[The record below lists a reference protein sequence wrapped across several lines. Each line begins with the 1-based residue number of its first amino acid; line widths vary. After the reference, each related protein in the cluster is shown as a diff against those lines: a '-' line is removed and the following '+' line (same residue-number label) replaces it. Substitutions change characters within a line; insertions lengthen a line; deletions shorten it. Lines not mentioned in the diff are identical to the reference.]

1 MSSIQKLKVSK
12 EEIKS
17 KLELMDN
24 NSFKKLTTEEYLRR
38 LFTVDL
44 DLKMQ
49 EDKNDEL
56 RIGNPILRI
65 LKEST
70 GTYYF
75 KIVNKTNL
83 AKVNDYVKGKRVLG
97 NGVAICGKRP
107 DKDLTSAY
115 YSITIDLD
123 WVSKNKL
130 KNLLK
135 FIEENNLLVN
145 FITVSGTGLH
155 ITFLIE
161 EVNKKQADLL
171 HEIKERITDFLWDT
185 QDNNGEPLFVEPY
198 IFGTNETNK
207 KQFQGINQGFAM
219 PGSNFKSAFNMPEEY
234 KVSTYLINEKRISLD
249 DLQKNIKQADKQ
261 GVYGEIVSENN
272 DERVVQYVKTED
284 YKKHTDRNH
293 HHDMARH
300 LISNLIRYGK
310 DLENGKIIP
319 IGKRRKTTEAIAGMF
334 KSVGVGE
341 KRTTEIIES
350 FANDYYVNNDLT
362 RLYTNKELRQSVK
375 DVYSN
380 KIKTKWLSLNQIEQR
395 TGIHIVK
402 KREKRKFRNHTDYLS
417 SISCQYKNEEYIP
430 GVVKTYNNLLAI
442 KKLSITTPKILTDD
456 KYSLREKI
464 NILDSNNINI
474 SKSTLRKYLKIIND
488 NKEFAKYCKLAQANK
503 KLISRLD
510 NQAIKEINYFQN
522 ERRFILYKHSVWEGK
537 LLLSIDTNDLLSN
550 FNFKGKSNL
559 SEENLFVDKDFM
571 EEMINLLRLIKE
583 EQRIPYQ
590 LEEVFNAKYY
600 LEEELKDL
608 EKAIKLLEEEAQKHS
623 EKEELKEELIERY
636 EATLQTLE
644 DYKTCVYELS
654 LDLKRKTELWNRYY
668 KVYKTAVRENRLT
681 VDETLIKE
689 FNDLMSKVNKKAR
702 GFKKLESKPLFNYGL
717 ITKKIKELN
726 KELRTFTY
734 KDVKNIDQT
743 KNLIDNFST
752 YFSNKET
759 EISLFYT
766 KGLSSKK
773 EKVVFLSSLLISV
786 QKQYDLTNEFRIRKS
801 VEMKRGNYLWEK
813 VLFLNEIRVL
823 LIKTL
828 KQIVSYDKKTNY
840 KEYETID
847 EYIKALLDKKR
858 IPIEERTNLLSN
870 LITT

>member
-1 MSSIQKLKVSK
+1 MFHIQKLKISK
-12 EEIKS
+12 EEIVK

-24 NSFKKLTTEEYLRR
+24 RSFKKITTEEYLRR
-38 LFTVDL
+38 LFTVDF
-44 DLKMQ
+44 DLKIQ
-49 EDKNDEL
+49 QDANDTL
-56 RIGNPILRI
+56 RIGNPILRT
-65 LKEST
+65 LNEKT
-70 GTYYF
+70 GLYYF
-75 KIVNKTNL
+75 KIVNKANL
-83 AKVNDYVKGKRVLG
+83 EKVNDYVKGKRVLG

-107 DKDLTSAY
+107 DKDLTTAY

-123 WVSKNKL
+123 WVSERKL
-130 KNLLK
+130 QNLLEYIK
-135 FIEENNLLVN
+135 ENNLLVN

-161 EVNKKQADLL
+161 KVNKKQAELL
-171 HEIKERITDFLWDT
+171 NKIKEKITNFLWET
-185 QDNNGEPLFVEPY
+185 KDNNGEPLFVEPY
-198 IFGTNETNK
+198 IFGTNEKNK
-207 KQFQGINQGFAM
+207 IQYQSINQGFAM

-234 KVSTYLINEKRISLD
+234 KVSTYLINEKRISLK
-249 DLQKNIKQADKQ
+249 DLQENIKKVDKQ
-261 GVYGEIVSENN
+261 CIYGEIVSENN

-284 YKKHTDRNH
+284 HEKHTDRNH
-293 HHDMARH
+293 HQDMAKH
-300 LISNLIRYGK
+300 LISNLIKYGK
-310 DLENGKIIP
+310 NLGNGKIIP

-488 NKEFAKYCKLAQANK
+488 NKEFAKYCKLAQENK

-510 NQAIKEINYFQN
+510 DQAIKEINYFQN

-537 LLLSIDTNDLLSN
+537 LLLSINTNDLLSC

-559 SEENLFVDKDFM
+559 SEEILFVDKDFM
-571 EEMINLLRLIKE
+571 EEMINLLLLIKE

-608 EKAIKLLEEEAQKHS
+608 EKAIKLLEEEQKHS
-623 EKEELKEELIERY
+623 EKEELIERY
-636 EATLQTLE
+636 EATLHTLE
-644 DYKTCVYELS
+644 NYKTCIYELS
-654 LDLKRKTELWNRYY
+654 LDLKRKTELWNKYY
-668 KVYKTAVRENRLT
+668 QTYKIAVNKNR
-681 VDETLIKE
+681 VVADETLIKE

-734 KDVKNIDQT
+734 NNVMNIDRTKNI
-743 KNLIDNFST
+743 IDNFST

-759 EISLFYT
+759 EISLYT
-766 KGLSSKK
+766 QGLSNKK

-786 QKQYDLTNEFRIRKS
+786 LKQYDLTDEFRIRNS

-823 LIKTL
+823 LIKTV

-847 EYIKALLDKKR
+847 KYIKALLDKKR
-858 IPIEERTNLLSN
+858 ISIGERTNLLSN

>member
-1 MSSIQKLKVSK
+1 MSQTEKLKVSK
-12 EEIKS
+12 KEIKS

-24 NSFKKLTTEEYLRR
+24 RSFKKITTEEYLRR
-38 LFTVDL
+38 LFTVDF
-44 DLKMQ
+44 DLKIQ
-49 EDKNDEL
+49 QDANDTL

-70 GTYYF
+70 DSYYF
-75 KIVNKTNL
+75 KIVNKANL
-83 AKVNDYVKGKRVLG
+83 EKVNDYVKGKRVLG
-97 NGVAICGKRP
+97 NGVAIFGKKP
-107 DKDLTSAY
+107 DKDQTSAY

-123 WVSKNKL
+123 WVSKRKL
-130 KNLLK
+130 QNLLK

-171 HEIKERITDFLWDT
+171 NKIKEKITNFLWET
-185 QDNNGEPLFVEPY
+185 KDNNGEPLFVEPY
-198 IFGTNETNK
+198 IFGTNEKNK
-207 KQFQGINQGFAM
+207 IQYQSINQGFAI

-234 KVSTYLINEKRISLD
+234 KVSTYLINERRTSLK
-249 DLQKNIKQADKQ
+249 DLQENIKQADKQ
-261 GVYGEIVSENN
+261 CIYGEIVSENK
-272 DERVVQYVKTED
+272 DERVVQYIKTDDFE
-284 YKKHTDRNH
+284 KHTDRKH

-310 DLENGKIIP
+310 DLGEGKIIP
-319 IGKRRKTTEAIAGMF
+319 IRKRRKTTEAIAGMF
-334 KSVGVGE
+334 KSVGVSE
-341 KRTTEIIES
+341 KKASEIIEA

-362 RLYTNKELRQSVK
+362 RLYTNKELKQTVK

-380 KIKTKWLSLNQIEQR
+380 KIETKWLNLRQIEQR

-402 KREKRKFRNHTDYLS
+402 KREKRKFKNHTDYLS
-417 SISCQYKNEEYIP
+417 SISYQYKNEEYIP

-474 SKSTLRKYLKIIND
+474 SKSTLRKYLEIIND
-488 NKEFAKYCKLAQANK
+488 NKEFAKYCKLAQENK

-510 NQAIKEINYFQN
+510 DTAVKEINYFQN
-522 ERRFILYKHSVWEGK
+522 QRRFILFKHSEWVGN
-537 LLLSIDTNDLLSN
+537 LLISIDTNDILSH
-550 FNFKGKSNL
+550 FNFEGKDYIN
-559 SEENLFVDKDFM
+559 EKDFFVDKTFM
-571 EEMINLLRLIKE
+571 EDIIKLLRLIKE

-590 LEEVFNAKYY
+590 LEEVFNVEYY

-608 EKAIKLLEEEAQKHS
+608 EQAIKLLEEEQKHS
-623 EKEELKEELIERY
+623 EKEELIERY

-654 LDLKRKTELWNRYY
+654 LDLKRKIELWNSYY
-668 KVYKTAVRENRLT
+668 KVYKTAVRENRLA

-689 FNDLMSKVNKKAR
+689 FNELMSKVNKKAR

-734 KDVKNIDQT
+734 NNVMNIDRTKNI
-743 KNLIDNFST
+743 IDNFST

-759 EISLFYT
+759 EISLYT
-766 KGLSSKK
+766 QGLSSKK

-786 QKQYDLTNEFRIRKS
+786 LKQYDLTDEFRIRNS

-823 LIKTL
+823 LIKTV

-847 EYIKALLDKKR
+847 KYIKALLDKKR
-858 IPIEERTNLLSN
+858 ISIGERTNLLSN

>member
-1 MSSIQKLKVSK
+1 MFYNTKKLEISK
-12 EEIKS
+12 KEIKS

-24 NSFKKLTTEEYLRR
+24 RSFKKITTEEYLRR
-38 LFTVDL
+38 LFTVDF
-44 DLKMQ
+44 DLKIQ
-49 EDKNDEL
+49 QDANDTL

-70 GTYYF
+70 DSYYF
-75 KIVNKTNL
+75 KIVNKANL
-83 AKVNDYVKGKRVLG
+83 EKVNEYIKGKRVLG
-97 NGVAICGKRP
+97 NGVAIFGKKP
-107 DKDLTSAY
+107 DKDQTSAY

-123 WVSKNKL
+123 WVSKRKL
-130 KNLLK
+130 QNLLEYIK
-135 FIEENNLLVN
+135 ENNLLVN

-161 EVNKKQADLL
+161 EVNKKQAELL
-171 HEIKERITDFLWDT
+171 NKIKEKITNFLWKT
-185 QDNNGEPLFVEPY
+185 KDNNGEPLFVEPY
-198 IFGTNETNK
+198 IFGTNEKNK
-207 KQFQGINQGFAM
+207 IQYQSINQGFAM
-219 PGSNFKSAFNMPEEY
+219 PESNFKDAFNMPEEY
-234 KVSTYLINEKRISLD
+234 KVSTYLINEKRISLK
-249 DLQKNIKQADKQ
+249 DLQENIKQADKQ
-261 GVYGEIVSENN
+261 CHYGEIVSENN

-284 YKKHTDRNH
+284 HEKHTDRNH
-293 HHDMARH
+293 HQDMAKH
-300 LISNLIRYGK
+300 LISNLIKYGK

-510 NQAIKEINYFQN
+510 DQAVKEINYFQN

-537 LLLSIDTNDLLSN
+537 LLLSINTNDLLSN
-550 FNFKGKSNL
+550 FKFKEINYINKQV
-559 SEENLFVDKDFM
+559 FVDNDFIKKII
-571 EEMINLLRLIKE
+571 ELLRLIKE

-608 EKAIKLLEEEAQKHS
+608 EKAIKLLEEEEQKHS
-623 EKEELKEELIERY
+623 EKEELIERY
-636 EATLQTLE
+636 EATLHTLE
-644 DYKTCVYELS
+644 NYKTCIYELS
-654 LDLKRKTELWNRYY
+654 LDLKRKTELWNKYY
-668 KVYKTAVRENRLT
+668 QTYKIAVNKNR
-681 VDETLIKE
+681 VVADETLIKE

-702 GFKKLESKPLFNYGL
+702 GFKKLESKPLFNYGS

-726 KELRTFTY
+726 KELRTFKYNNVMNIDRT
-734 KDVKNIDQT
+734 KNI
-743 KNLIDNFST
+743 IDNFST

-759 EISLFYT
+759 EISLYT
-766 KGLSSKK
+766 QGLSSKK

-786 QKQYDLTNEFRIRKS
+786 LKQYDLTDEFRIRNS

-823 LIKTL
+823 LIKTV

-847 EYIKALLDKKR
+847 KYIKALLDKKR
-858 IPIEERTNLLSN
+858 ISIGERTNLLSN

>member
-1 MSSIQKLKVSK
+1 MSQTEKLKVSK
-12 EEIKS
+12 EEIVK
-17 KLELMDN
+17 KLKLMDN
-24 NSFKKLTTEEYLRR
+24 SSFKKLTTEEYLRR
-38 LFTVDL
+38 LFTVDF
-44 DLKMQ
+44 DLKIQ
-49 EDKNDEL
+49 QDANDTL
-56 RIGNPILRI
+56 RIGNPILRT
-65 LKEST
+65 LNEKT
-70 GTYYF
+70 GLYYF
-75 KIVNKTNL
+75 KIVNKANL
-83 AKVNDYVKGKRVLG
+83 EKVNDYVKGKRVLG
-97 NGVAICGKRP
+97 NGAAICGKRP

-123 WVSKNKL
+123 WVSERKL
-130 KNLLK
+130 QNLLDYIK
-135 FIEENNLLVN
+135 ENNLLVN

-161 EVNKKQADLL
+161 EVNKKQAELL
-171 HEIKERITDFLWDT
+171 NKIKEKITNFLWKT
-185 QDNNGEPLFVEPY
+185 KYNNGEPLFVEPY
-198 IFGTNETNK
+198 IFGTNEKNK
-207 KQFQGINQGFAM
+207 IQYQSINQGFAM

-234 KVSTYLINEKRISLD
+234 KVSTYLINERRTSLK
-249 DLQKNIKQADKQ
+249 DLQENIKQADKQ
-261 GVYGEIVSENN
+261 CIYGEIISENN

-284 YKKHTDRNH
+284 HKKHTDRNH
-293 HHDMARH
+293 HQDMAKH
-300 LISNLIRYGK
+300 LISNLIKYGK
-310 DLENGKIIP
+310 DLGNGKIIP

-341 KRTTEIIES
+341 KRTTEIIGS
-350 FANDYYVNNDLT
+350 FANDYYVNNDLS

-402 KREKRKFRNHTDYLS
+402 KREKRKFRNHRDYLI
-417 SISCQYKNEEYIP
+417 SISEQYREEKYIP
-430 GVVKTYNNLLAI
+430 GVVKTYNNLLEI
-442 KKLSITTPKILTDD
+442 KKLAITHPKILTND

-464 NILDSNNINI
+464 NILNSNNINI
-474 SKSTLRKYLKIIND
+474 SKSTLRKYLEIIND
-488 NKEFAKYCKLAQANK
+488 NKEFGKYCKLAQRNK
-503 KLISRLD
+503 KLHSDLD
-510 NQAIKEINYFQN
+510 DKKIKEINYFQN
-522 ERRFILYKHSVWEGK
+522 QRRFVLYKHSEWAGK
-537 LLLSIDTNDLLSN
+537 LLLSINTNKLLSY
-550 FNFKGKSNL
+550 FNFKGKSNF
-559 SEENLFVDKDFM
+559 SEEILFVDKDFM
-571 EEMINLLRLIKE
+571 EDMINLLLLIKE

-600 LEEELKDL
+600 LEKELKDL
-608 EKAIKLLEEEAQKHS
+608 EKAIKHLEEEQKHS
-623 EKEELKEELIERY
+623 EKEELIEEY

-654 LDLKRKTELWNRYY
+654 LDLKRKTELWNSYY

-689 FNDLMSKVNKKAR
+689 FNELMSKVNKKAR
-702 GFKKLESKPLFNYGL
+702 GFKKIESKPLFNYGL

-734 KDVKNIDQT
+734 NDVVNIDRTKNI
-743 KNLIDNFST
+743 IDNFST

-759 EISLFYT
+759 EISLYT
-766 KGLSSKK
+766 QGLSSKK

-786 QKQYDLTNEFRIRKS
+786 CKQYDLTNEFRIRNS

-823 LIKTL
+823 LINTV

-840 KEYETID
+840 KEYETIG

-858 IPIEERTNLLSN
+858 ISIGERTNLLSN

>member
-1 MSSIQKLKVSK
+1 MSQSEKLKVSK
-12 EEIKS
+12 EEIVK
-17 KLELMDN
+17 KLELMDK

-44 DLKMQ
+44 NLKIQ
-49 EDKNDEL
+49 EDKNDKL
-56 RIGNPILRI
+56 RIGNPILRT
-65 LKEST
+65 LNEKT
-70 GTYYF
+70 GLYYF
-75 KIVNKTNL
+75 KIVNKANL
-83 AKVNDYVKGKRVLG
+83 EKVNDYVKGKRVLG
-97 NGVAICGKRP
+97 NGAAICGKRP
-107 DKDLTSAY
+107 NADLTTAY

-123 WVSKNKL
+123 WVSKRKL
-130 KNLLK
+130 QNLLDYIK
-135 FIEENNLLVN
+135 ENNLLVN

-161 EVNKKQADLL
+161 EVNKNQADLL
-171 HEIKERITDFLWDT
+171 NKIKEKITNFLWET
-185 QDNNGEPLFVEPY
+185 KDNNGEPLFVEPY
-198 IFGTNETNK
+198 IFGTNEKNK
-207 KQFQGINQGFAM
+207 IQYQSINQGFAM

-234 KVSTYLINEKRISLD
+234 KVSTYLINERRTSLN
-249 DLQKNIKQADKQ
+249 DLQENIKQADKQ
-261 GVYGEIVSENN
+261 CIYGEIISENN

-284 YKKHTDRNH
+284 HKKHTDRNH
-293 HHDMARH
+293 HQDMAKY
-300 LISNLIRYGK
+300 LISNLIKYGK
-310 DLENGKIIP
+310 NLGNGKIIP

-402 KREKRKFRNHTDYLS
+402 KREKRKFRNHRDYLI
-417 SISCQYKNEEYIP
+417 SISEQYREEKYIP
-430 GVVKTYNNLLAI
+430 GVVKTYNNLLEI
-442 KKLSITTPKILTDD
+442 KKLAITHPKILTND

-464 NILDSNNINI
+464 NILNSNNINI
-474 SKSTLRKYLKIIND
+474 SKSTLRKYLEIIND
-488 NKEFAKYCKLAQANK
+488 NKEFGKYCKLAQRNK
-503 KLISRLD
+503 KLHSDLD
-510 NQAIKEINYFQN
+510 DKKIKEINYFQN
-522 ERRFILYKHSVWEGK
+522 QRRFVLYKNSEWAGK
-537 LLLSIDTNDLLSN
+537 LLLSIDTNKLLSC

-559 SEENLFVDKDFM
+559 SEEILFVDKDFM
-571 EEMINLLRLIKE
+571 EEMINLLLLIKK

-608 EKAIKLLEEEAQKHS
+608 EKAIKHS
-623 EKEELKEELIERY
+623 EKEKLKEELIERY

-644 DYKTCVYELS
+644 NYKTCIYELS

-668 KVYKTAVRENRLT
+668 QTYKKAVDKNR
-681 VDETLIKE
+681 VVADETLIKE

-726 KELRTFTY
+726 KELRTFKY
-734 KDVKNIDQT
+734 NDVMNINRT
-743 KNLIDNFST
+743 KSIIDNFST
-752 YFSNKET
+752 YSSNKET
-759 EISLFYT
+759 EISLYT

-786 QKQYDLTNEFRIRKS
+786 SKQYDLTNEFRIRKS

-813 VLFLNEIRVL
+813 VLFLNEIRVF
-823 LIKTL
+823 LIKAL

-840 KEYETID
+840 KEYKTID
-847 EYIKALLDKKR
+847 EYIDALLRKKR
-858 IPIEERTNLLSN
+858 ISIEERTKLLSN

>member
-1 MSSIQKLKVSK
+1 MSQSKKIEVSK
-12 EEIKS
+12 EEIVK
-17 KLELMDN
+17 KLKLMDN
-24 NSFKKLTTEEYLRR
+24 SSFKKLTTEEYLRR
-38 LFTVDL
+38 LFTVDF
-44 DLKMQ
+44 DLKIQ
-49 EDKNDEL
+49 QDANDTL
-56 RIGNPILRI
+56 RIGNPILRT
-65 LKEST
+65 LNEKT
-70 GTYYF
+70 GLYYF
-75 KIVNKTNL
+75 KIVNKANL
-83 AKVNDYVKGKRVLG
+83 EKVNDYVKGKRVLG
-97 NGVAICGKRP
+97 NGAAICGKRP
-107 DKDLTSAY
+107 DKDLTSTY

-123 WVSKNKL
+123 WVSERKL
-130 KNLLK
+130 QNLLDYIK
-135 FIEENNLLVN
+135 ENNLLVN

-161 EVNKKQADLL
+161 EVNKKQAELL
-171 HEIKERITDFLWDT
+171 NKIKEKITNFLWKT
-185 QDNNGEPLFVEPY
+185 KDNNGEPLFVEPY
-198 IFGTNETNK
+198 IFGTNEKNK
-207 KQFQGINQGFAM
+207 IQYQSINQGFAM

-234 KVSTYLINEKRISLD
+234 KVSTYLINERRTSLN
-249 DLQKNIKQADKQ
+249 DLQENIKQADKQ
-261 GVYGEIVSENN
+261 CIYGEIISENN

-284 YKKHTDRNH
+284 HKKHTDRNH
-293 HHDMARH
+293 HQDMAKH
-300 LISNLIRYGK
+300 LISNLIKYGK
-310 DLENGKIIP
+310 DLGNGKIIP

-350 FANDYYVNNDLT
+350 FANDYYVNNDLS

-402 KREKRKFRNHTDYLS
+402 KREKRKFRNHRDYLI
-417 SISCQYKNEEYIP
+417 SISEQYREEKYIP
-430 GVVKTYNNLLAI
+430 GVVKTYNNLLEI
-442 KKLSITTPKILTDD
+442 KKLAITHPKILTND

-464 NILDSNNINI
+464 NILNSNNINI
-474 SKSTLRKYLKIIND
+474 SKSTLRKYLEIIND
-488 NKEFAKYCKLAQANK
+488 NKEFGKYCKLAQRNK
-503 KLISRLD
+503 KLHSDLD
-510 NQAIKEINYFQN
+510 DKKIKEINYFQN
-522 ERRFILYKHSVWEGK
+522 QRRFVLYKHSEWAGK
-537 LLLSIDTNDLLSN
+537 LLLSINTNKLLSY
-550 FNFKGKSNL
+550 FNFKGKSNF
-559 SEENLFVDKDFM
+559 SEEILFVDKDFM
-571 EEMINLLRLIKE
+571 EDMINLLLLIKE

-600 LEEELKDL
+600 LEKELKDL
-608 EKAIKLLEEEAQKHS
+608 EKAIKHLEEEQKHS
-623 EKEELKEELIERY
+623 EKEELIEEY

-689 FNDLMSKVNKKAR
+689 FNELMSKVNKKAR

-734 KDVKNIDQT
+734 NNVMNIDRTKNI
-743 KNLIDNFST
+743 IDNFST
-752 YFSNKET
+752 YFSNKKT
-759 EISLFYT
+759 EISLYT
-766 KGLSSKK
+766 QGLSSKR

-786 QKQYDLTNEFRIRKS
+786 CKQYDLTNEFRIRNS

-823 LIKTL
+823 LINTV

-840 KEYETID
+840 KEYETIG
-847 EYIKALLDKKR
+847 EYIDALLRKKR
-858 IPIEERTNLLSN
+858 ISIEERTKLLSN

>member
-1 MSSIQKLKVSK
+1 MFHIQKLKISK
-12 EEIKS
+12 EEIVK

-24 NSFKKLTTEEYLRR
+24 RSFKKITTEEYLRR
-38 LFTVDL
+38 LFTVDF
-44 DLKMQ
+44 DLKIQ
-49 EDKNDEL
+49 QDANDTL
-56 RIGNPILRI
+56 RIGNPILRT
-65 LKEST
+65 LNEKT
-70 GTYYF
+70 GLYYF
-75 KIVNKTNL
+75 KIVNKANL
-83 AKVNDYVKGKRVLG
+83 EKVNDYVKGKRVLG

-107 DKDLTSAY
+107 DKDLTTAY

-123 WVSKNKL
+123 WVSERKL
-130 KNLLK
+130 QNLLEYIK
-135 FIEENNLLVN
+135 ENNLLVN

-161 EVNKKQADLL
+161 EVNKKQAELL
-171 HEIKERITDFLWDT
+171 NKIKEKITNFLWET
-185 QDNNGEPLFVEPY
+185 KDNNGEPLFVEPY
-198 IFGTNETNK
+198 IFGTNEKNK
-207 KQFQGINQGFAM
+207 IQYQSINQGFAM

-234 KVSTYLINEKRISLD
+234 KVSTYLINEKRISLK
-249 DLQKNIKQADKQ
+249 DLQENIKKVDKQ
-261 GVYGEIVSENN
+261 CIYGEIVSENN

-284 YKKHTDRNH
+284 HEKHTDRNH
-293 HHDMARH
+293 HQDMAKH
-300 LISNLIRYGK
+300 LISNLIKYGK
-310 DLENGKIIP
+310 NLGNGKIIP

-488 NKEFAKYCKLAQANK
+488 NKEFAKYCKLAQENK

-510 NQAIKEINYFQN
+510 DQAIKEINYFQN

-537 LLLSIDTNDLLSN
+537 LLLSINTNDLLSN
-550 FNFKGKSNL
+550 FKFKEINYINKQV
-559 SEENLFVDKDFM
+559 FVDNDFM
-571 EEMINLLRLIKE
+571 KKIIELLRLIKE

-608 EKAIKLLEEEAQKHS
+608 EKAIKLLEEEEQKHS
-623 EKEELKEELIERY
+623 EKEELIERY
-636 EATLQTLE
+636 EATLHTLE
-644 DYKTCVYELS
+644 NYKTCIYELS
-654 LDLKRKTELWNRYY
+654 LDLKRKTELWNKYY
-668 KVYKTAVRENRLT
+668 QTYKIAVNKNR
-681 VDETLIKE
+681 VVADKTLIKE

-734 KDVKNIDQT
+734 NNVMNIDRTKNI
-743 KNLIDNFST
+743 IDNFST

-759 EISLFYT
+759 EISLYT
-766 KGLSSKK
+766 QGLSNKK

-786 QKQYDLTNEFRIRKS
+786 LKQYDLTDEFRIRNS

-823 LIKTL
+823 LIKTV

-847 EYIKALLDKKR
+847 KYIKALLDKKR
-858 IPIEERTNLLSN
+858 ISIGERTNLLSN

>member
-1 MSSIQKLKVSK
+1 MSQTEKLKVSK
-12 EEIKS
+12 EEIVK
-17 KLELMDN
+17 KLKLMDN
-24 NSFKKLTTEEYLRR
+24 SSFKKLTTEEYLRR
-38 LFTVDL
+38 LFTVDF
-44 DLKMQ
+44 DLKIQ
-49 EDKNDEL
+49 QDANDTL
-56 RIGNPILRI
+56 RIGNPILRT
-65 LKEST
+65 LNEKT
-70 GTYYF
+70 GLYYF
-75 KIVNKTNL
+75 KIVNKANL
-83 AKVNDYVKGKRVLG
+83 EKVNDYVKGKRVLG
-97 NGVAICGKRP
+97 NGAAICGKRP

-123 WVSKNKL
+123 WVSERKL
-130 KNLLK
+130 QNLLDYIK
-135 FIEENNLLVN
+135 ENNLLVN

-161 EVNKKQADLL
+161 EVNKKQAELL
-171 HEIKERITDFLWDT
+171 NKIKEKITNFLWKT
-185 QDNNGEPLFVEPY
+185 KDNNGEPLFVEPY
-198 IFGTNETNK
+198 IFGTNEKNK
-207 KQFQGINQGFAM
+207 IQYQSINQGFAM

-234 KVSTYLINEKRISLD
+234 KVSTYLINERRTSLK
-249 DLQKNIKQADKQ
+249 DLQENIKQADKQ
-261 GVYGEIVSENN
+261 CIYGEIISENN

-284 YKKHTDRNH
+284 HKKHTDRNH
-293 HHDMARH
+293 HQDMAKH
-300 LISNLIRYGK
+300 LISNLIKYGK
-310 DLENGKIIP
+310 DLGNGKIIP

-350 FANDYYVNNDLT
+350 FANDYYVNNDLS

-402 KREKRKFRNHTDYLS
+402 KREKRKFRNHRDYLI
-417 SISCQYKNEEYIP
+417 SISEQYREEKYIP
-430 GVVKTYNNLLAI
+430 GVVKTYNNLLEI
-442 KKLSITTPKILTDD
+442 KKLAITHPKILTND

-464 NILDSNNINI
+464 NILNSNNINI
-474 SKSTLRKYLKIIND
+474 SKSTLRKYLEIIND
-488 NKEFAKYCKLAQANK
+488 NKEFGKYCKLAQRNK
-503 KLISRLD
+503 KLHSDLD
-510 NQAIKEINYFQN
+510 DKKIKEINYFQN
-522 ERRFILYKHSVWEGK
+522 QRRFVLYKHSEWAGK
-537 LLLSIDTNDLLSN
+537 LLLSINTNKLLSY
-550 FNFKGKSNL
+550 FNFKGKSNF
-559 SEENLFVDKDFM
+559 SEEILFVDKDFM
-571 EEMINLLRLIKE
+571 EDMINLLLLIKE

-600 LEEELKDL
+600 LEKELKDL
-608 EKAIKLLEEEAQKHS
+608 EKAIKHFEEEQKHS
-623 EKEELKEELIERY
+623 EKEELIEEY

-668 KVYKTAVRENRLT
+668 KVYKTAVRENRLA
-681 VDETLIKE
+681 VDETLIKK
-689 FNDLMSKVNKKAR
+689 FNELMSKVNKKVR
-702 GFKKLESKPLFNYGL
+702 GFKKIESKPLFNYGL

-734 KDVKNIDQT
+734 NNVMDINRT
-743 KNLIDNFST
+743 KSLIDNFST

-759 EISLFYT
+759 EISLYT

-786 QKQYDLTNEFRIRKS
+786 SKQYDLTNEFRIRKS

-813 VLFLNEIRVL
+813 VLFLNEIRVF
-823 LIKTL
+823 LIKAL

-840 KEYETID
+840 KEYKTID
-847 EYIKALLDKKR
+847 EYIDALLRKKR
-858 IPIEERTNLLSN
+858 ISIEERTKLLSN

>member
-1 MSSIQKLKVSK
+1 MSSIQKLKISK

-24 NSFKKLTTEEYLRR
+24 RSFKKLTAEEYLRR

-56 RIGNPILRI
+56 RIGNPILRT
-65 LKEST
+65 LNEKT
-70 GTYYF
+70 DLYYF
-75 KIVNKTNL
+75 KIVNKANL
-83 AKVNDYVKGKRVLG
+83 EKVNDYVKGKRVLG
-97 NGVAICGKRP
+97 NGAAICGKSP

-123 WVSKNKL
+123 WVSKRKL
-130 KNLLK
+130 QNLLEYIK
-135 FIEENNLLVN
+135 ENNLLVN

-171 HEIKERITDFLWDT
+171 MEIKRKITDFLWDT
-185 QDNNGEPLFVEPY
+185 KDNNGEPLFVEPY

-293 HHDMARH
+293 HQDMAKH
-300 LISNLIRYGK
+300 LISNLIKYGK

-350 FANDYYVNNDLT
+350 FANDYYINNDLT
-362 RLYTNKELRQSVK
+362 RLYTNKELRQTVK

-402 KREKRKFRNHTDYLS
+402 KREKRKFPDHKAYLS
-417 SISCQYKNEEYIP
+417 SISYQYKNGEYIP
-430 GVVKTYNNLLAI
+430 NVVNTYNNLLAI
-442 KKLSITTPKILTDD
+442 KKLAITHPKILTDD

-510 NQAIKEINYFQN
+510 DQAIKEINYFQN
-522 ERRFILYKHSVWEGK
+522 AQRFIIYKYSKWGGK
-537 LLLSIDTNDLLSN
+537 ILFSIETNRLLSH

-559 SEENLFVDKDFM
+559 SEEILFVDKDFM
-571 EEMINLLRLIKE
+571 EEMINLLLLIKE

-590 LEEVFNAKYY
+590 LEEVFNVKYY
-600 LEEELKDL
+600 LERELKDL
-608 EKAIKLLEEEAQKHS
+608 EKKGLTEAHQK
-623 EKEELKEELIERY
+623 
-636 EATLQTLE
+636 TLQTLE

-702 GFKKLESKPLFNYGL
+702 GFKKIESKPLFNYGL

-734 KDVKNIDQT
+734 NNVMNIDRTKNI
-743 KNLIDNFST
+743 IDNFST

-759 EISLFYT
+759 EISLYT
-766 KGLSSKK
+766 QGLSSKK

-786 QKQYDLTNEFRIRKS
+786 LKQYDLTDEFRIRNS

-823 LIKTL
+823 LIKTV

-847 EYIKALLDKKR
+847 DYIVALLRKKR
-858 IPIEERTNLLSN
+858 ISIAERTNLLSN

>member
-1 MSSIQKLKVSK
+1 MSQTEKLKVSK
-12 EEIKS
+12 KEIKS

-24 NSFKKLTTEEYLRR
+24 RSFKKITTEEYLRR
-38 LFTVDL
+38 LFTVDF
-44 DLKMQ
+44 DLKIQ
-49 EDKNDEL
+49 QDANDTL
-56 RIGNPILRI
+56 RIGNPILRT
-65 LKEST
+65 LNEKT
-70 GTYYF
+70 GLYYF
-75 KIVNKTNL
+75 KIVNKANL
-83 AKVNDYVKGKRVLG
+83 EKVNDYVKGKRVLG
-97 NGVAICGKRP
+97 NGVSICGKRP
-107 DKDLTSAY
+107 DKDLTTAY

-161 EVNKKQADLL
+161 EVNKKQAALL
-171 HEIKERITDFLWDT
+171 NKIKEKITNFLWET
-185 QDNNGEPLFVEPY
+185 KDNNGEPLFVEPY
-198 IFGTNETNK
+198 IFGTNEKNK
-207 KQFQGINQGFAM
+207 IQYQSINQGFAI

-234 KVSTYLINEKRISLD
+234 KVSTYLINERRTSLK
-249 DLQKNIKQADKQ
+249 DLQENIKQADKQ
-261 GVYGEIVSENN
+261 CIYGEIISENN

-284 YKKHTDRNH
+284 HKKHTDRNH
-293 HHDMARH
+293 HQDMAKH
-300 LISNLIRYGK
+300 LISNLIKYGK
-310 DLENGKIIP
+310 DLGNGKIIP

-350 FANDYYVNNDLT
+350 FANDYYVNNDLS
-362 RLYTNKELRQSVK
+362 RLYTNKELRQTVQ

-402 KREKRKFRNHTDYLS
+402 KREKRKFRNHRDYLI
-417 SISCQYKNEEYIP
+417 SISEQYREEKYIP
-430 GVVKTYNNLLAI
+430 GVVKTYNNLLEI
-442 KKLSITTPKILTDD
+442 KKLAITHPKILTND

-464 NILDSNNINI
+464 NILNSNNINI
-474 SKSTLRKYLKIIND
+474 SKSTLRKYLEIIND
-488 NKEFAKYCKLAQANK
+488 NKEFGKYCKLAQRNK
-503 KLISRLD
+503 KLHSDLD
-510 NQAIKEINYFQN
+510 DKKIKEINYFQN
-522 ERRFILYKHSVWEGK
+522 QRRFILYKHSRWAGK
-537 LLLSIDTNDLLSN
+537 ILLSIDTNDLLSC
-550 FNFKGKSNL
+550 FNFKGKSNF
-559 SEENLFVDKDFM
+559 SEEILFVDKDFM
-571 EEMINLLRLIKE
+571 EDMINLLHLIKE

-600 LEEELKDL
+600 LEKELKDL
-608 EKAIKLLEEEAQKHS
+608 EKAIKHFEEEQKHS
-623 EKEELKEELIERY
+623 EKEELIEEY

-668 KVYKTAVRENRLT
+668 KVYKTAVRENRLA

-689 FNDLMSKVNKKAR
+689 FNELMSKVNKKAR

-734 KDVKNIDQT
+734 NNVMNIDRTKNI
-743 KNLIDNFST
+743 IDNFST
-752 YFSNKET
+752 YFSNKKT
-759 EISLFYT
+759 EISLYT
-766 KGLSSKK
+766 QGLSSKR

-786 QKQYDLTNEFRIRKS
+786 CKQYDLTNEFRIRNS

-823 LIKTL
+823 LINTV

-840 KEYETID
+840 KEYETIG
-847 EYIKALLDKKR
+847 EYIDALLRKKR
-858 IPIEERTNLLSN
+858 ISIEERTKLLSN

>member
-1 MSSIQKLKVSK
+1 MSQTEKLKVSK
-12 EEIKS
+12 EEIVK
-17 KLELMDN
+17 KLKLMDN
-24 NSFKKLTTEEYLRR
+24 SSFKKLTTEEYLRR
-38 LFTVDL
+38 LFTVDF
-44 DLKMQ
+44 DLKIQ
-49 EDKNDEL
+49 QDANDTL
-56 RIGNPILRI
+56 RIGNPILRT
-65 LKEST
+65 LNEKT
-70 GTYYF
+70 GLYYF
-75 KIVNKTNL
+75 KIVNKANL
-83 AKVNDYVKGKRVLG
+83 EKVNDYVKGKRVLG
-97 NGVAICGKRP
+97 NGAAICGKRP

-123 WVSKNKL
+123 WVSERKL
-130 KNLLK
+130 QNLLDYIK
-135 FIEENNLLVN
+135 ENNLLVN

-161 EVNKKQADLL
+161 EVNKKQAELL
-171 HEIKERITDFLWDT
+171 NKIKEKITNFLWKT
-185 QDNNGEPLFVEPY
+185 KDNNGEPLFVEPY
-198 IFGTNETNK
+198 IFGTNEKNK
-207 KQFQGINQGFAM
+207 IQYQSINQGFAM

-234 KVSTYLINEKRISLD
+234 KVSTYLINERRTSLK
-249 DLQKNIKQADKQ
+249 DLQENIKQADKQ
-261 GVYGEIVSENN
+261 CIYGEIISENN

-284 YKKHTDRNH
+284 HKKHTDRNH
-293 HHDMARH
+293 HQDMAKH
-300 LISNLIRYGK
+300 LISNLIKYGK
-310 DLENGKIIP
+310 DLGNGKIIP

-350 FANDYYVNNDLT
+350 FANDYYVNNDLS
-362 RLYTNKELRQSVK
+362 RLYTNKELRQTVQ

-402 KREKRKFRNHTDYLS
+402 KREKRKFRNHRDYLI
-417 SISCQYKNEEYIP
+417 SISEQYREEKYIP
-430 GVVKTYNNLLAI
+430 GVVKTYNNLLEI
-442 KKLSITTPKILTDD
+442 KKLAITHPKILTND

-464 NILDSNNINI
+464 NILNSNNINI
-474 SKSTLRKYLKIIND
+474 SKSTLRKYLEIIND
-488 NKEFAKYCKLAQANK
+488 NKEFGKYCKLAQRNK
-503 KLISRLD
+503 KLHSDLD
-510 NQAIKEINYFQN
+510 DKKIKEINYFQN
-522 ERRFILYKHSVWEGK
+522 QRRFVLYKHSEWAGK
-537 LLLSIDTNDLLSN
+537 LLLSINTNKLLSY
-550 FNFKGKSNL
+550 FNFKGKSNF
-559 SEENLFVDKDFM
+559 SEEILFVDKDFM
-571 EEMINLLRLIKE
+571 EDMINLLHLIKE

-600 LEEELKDL
+600 LEKELKDL
-608 EKAIKLLEEEAQKHS
+608 EKAIKHFEEEQKHS
-623 EKEELKEELIERY
+623 EKEELIEEY

-668 KVYKTAVRENRLT
+668 KVYKTVVRENRLA

-689 FNDLMSKVNKKAR
+689 FNELMSKVNKKAR

-734 KDVKNIDQT
+734 NNVMNIDRTKNI
-743 KNLIDNFST
+743 IDNFST
-752 YFSNKET
+752 YFSNKKT
-759 EISLFYT
+759 EISLYT
-766 KGLSSKK
+766 QGLSSKR

-786 QKQYDLTNEFRIRKS
+786 CKQYDLTNEFRIRNS

-813 VLFLNEIRVL
+813 VLFFNNIRVF
-823 LIKTL
+823 LIKSL
-828 KQIVSYDKKTNY
+828 KQIFSYDKKTNY
-840 KEYETID
+840 KEYETIG

-858 IPIEERTNLLSN
+858 ISIGERTNLLSN

>member
-1 MSSIQKLKVSK
+1 MSYEEKIKVSK
-12 EEIKS
+12 EEIVK
-17 KLELMDN
+17 KLELMDKM
-24 NSFKKLTTEEYLRR
+24 SFKKLTTEEYLRR

-49 EDKNDEL
+49 EDKNDKL
-56 RIGNPILRI
+56 RIGNPILRT
-65 LKEST
+65 LNEKT
-70 GTYYF
+70 GLYYF
-75 KIVNKTNL
+75 KIVNKANL
-83 AKVNDYVKGKRVLG
+83 EKVNDYVKGKRVLG

-107 DKDLTSAY
+107 NTGLTTAY

-123 WVSKNKL
+123 WVSERKL
-130 KNLLK
+130 QNLLDYIK
-135 FIEENNLLVN
+135 ENNLLVN
-145 FITVSGTGLH
+145 FITISGTGLH

-161 EVNKKQADLL
+161 EVNKKQAELL
-171 HEIKERITDFLWDT
+171 NKIKEKITNFLWET
-185 QDNNGEPLFVEPY
+185 KDNNGEPLFVEPY
-198 IFGTNETNK
+198 IFGTNEKNK
-207 KQFQGINQGFAM
+207 IQYQSINQGFAM

-234 KVSTYLINEKRISLD
+234 KVSTYLINERRTSLK
-249 DLQKNIKQADKQ
+249 DLQENIKKADKQ
-261 GVYGEIVSENN
+261 CIYGEIVSENN

-284 YKKHTDRNH
+284 HEKHTDRNH
-293 HHDMARH
+293 HQDMAKH
-300 LISNLIRYGK
+300 LISNLIKYGK

-402 KREKRKFRNHTDYLS
+402 KREKRKFPDHKAYLS
-417 SISCQYKNEEYIP
+417 SISYQYKNGEYIP
-430 GVVKTYNNLLAI
+430 NVVNTYNNLLAI
-442 KKLSITTPKILTDD
+442 KKLAITHPKILTD
-456 KYSLREKI
+456 KKSLSEKL
-464 NILDSNNINI
+464 NILDNNNINI

-488 NKEFAKYCKLAQANK
+488 DKEFRKYCKLAQANK

-510 NQAIKEINYFQN
+510 DQAIKEINYFQN
-522 ERRFILYKHSVWEGK
+522 QRRFILYKHSVWVGK
-537 LLLSIDTNDLLSN
+537 LLVSINTNDLLSN
-550 FNFKGKSNL
+550 FKFKEINYINKQVFVNNNFMKKII
-559 SEENLFVDKDFM
+559 E
-571 EEMINLLRLIKE
+571 LLRLIKE

-608 EKAIKLLEEEAQKHS
+608 EKAIKLLEEEEEKHS
-623 EKEELKEELIERY
+623 KKEKLKEELIERY

-644 DYKTCVYELS
+644 NYKTCIYELS
-654 LDLKRKTELWNRYY
+654 LDLKRKTKLWNKYY
-668 KVYKTAVRENRLT
+668 QTYKKAVDKNR
-681 VDETLIKE
+681 VVADETLIKE
-689 FNDLMSKVNKKAR
+689 FNDLMSKVNKKVR

-734 KDVKNIDQT
+734 NNVMNIDRTKNI
-743 KNLIDNFST
+743 IDNFST
-752 YFSNKET
+752 YFSNKKT
-759 EISLFYT
+759 EISLYT
-766 KGLSSKK
+766 QGLSSKR

-786 QKQYDLTNEFRIRKS
+786 CKQYDLTNEFRIRNS

-813 VLFLNEIRVL
+813 VLFFNEIRVL

-828 KQIVSYDKKTNY
+828 KQIISYDKKTNY
-840 KEYETID
+840 KEYKTIQ
-847 EYIKALLDKKR
+847 EYIDTLLSKKR
-858 IPIEERTNLLSN
+858 ISIAERTNLLSN

>member
-1 MSSIQKLKVSK
+1 MSYEEKIKVSK
-12 EEIKS
+12 EEIVK
-17 KLELMDN
+17 KLELMDKM
-24 NSFKKLTTEEYLRR
+24 SFKKLTTEEYLRR

-49 EDKNDEL
+49 EDKNDKL
-56 RIGNPILRI
+56 RIGNPILRT
-65 LKEST
+65 LNEKT
-70 GTYYF
+70 GLYYF
-75 KIVNKTNL
+75 KIVNKANL
-83 AKVNDYVKGKRVLG
+83 EKVNDYVKGKRVLG

-107 DKDLTSAY
+107 NTGLTTAY

-123 WVSKNKL
+123 WVSERKL
-130 KNLLK
+130 QNLLDYIK
-135 FIEENNLLVN
+135 ENNLLVN
-145 FITVSGTGLH
+145 FITISGTGLH

-161 EVNKKQADLL
+161 EVNKKQAELL
-171 HEIKERITDFLWDT
+171 NKIKEKITNFLWET
-185 QDNNGEPLFVEPY
+185 KDNNGEPLFVEPY
-198 IFGTNETNK
+198 IFGTNEKNK
-207 KQFQGINQGFAM
+207 IQYQSINQGFAM

-234 KVSTYLINEKRISLD
+234 KVSTYLINERRTSLK
-249 DLQKNIKQADKQ
+249 DLQENIKKADKQ
-261 GVYGEIVSENN
+261 CIYGEIVSENN

-284 YKKHTDRNH
+284 HEKHTDRNH
-293 HHDMARH
+293 HQDMAKH
-300 LISNLIRYGK
+300 LISNLIKYGK

-402 KREKRKFRNHTDYLS
+402 KREKRKFPDHKAYLS
-417 SISCQYKNEEYIP
+417 SISYQYKNGEYIP
-430 GVVKTYNNLLAI
+430 NVVNTYNNLLAI
-442 KKLSITTPKILTDD
+442 KKLAITHPKILTD
-456 KYSLREKI
+456 KKSLSEKL
-464 NILDSNNINI
+464 NILDNNNINI

-488 NKEFAKYCKLAQANK
+488 DKEFRKYCKLAQANK

-510 NQAIKEINYFQN
+510 DQAIKEINYFQN
-522 ERRFILYKHSVWEGK
+522 QRRFILYKHSVWVGK
-537 LLLSIDTNDLLSN
+537 LLVSINTNDLLSN
-550 FNFKGKSNL
+550 FKFKEINYINKQVFVNNNFMKKII
-559 SEENLFVDKDFM
+559 E
-571 EEMINLLRLIKE
+571 LLRLIKE

-608 EKAIKLLEEEAQKHS
+608 EKAIKLLEEEEQKHS
-623 EKEELKEELIERY
+623 KKEKLKEELIERY

-644 DYKTCVYELS
+644 NYKNCIYELS
-654 LDLKRKTELWNRYY
+654 LDLKRKTKLWNKYY
-668 KVYKTAVRENRLT
+668 QTYKKAVDKNR
-681 VDETLIKE
+681 VVADETLIKE
-689 FNDLMSKVNKKAR
+689 FNDLMSKVNKKVR

-734 KDVKNIDQT
+734 NNVMNIDRTKNI
-743 KNLIDNFST
+743 IDNFST
-752 YFSNKET
+752 YFSNKKT
-759 EISLFYT
+759 EISLYT
-766 KGLSSKK
+766 QGLSSKR

-786 QKQYDLTNEFRIRKS
+786 CKQYDLTNEFRIRNS

-813 VLFLNEIRVL
+813 VLFFNNIRVF
-823 LIKTL
+823 LIKSL
-828 KQIVSYDKKTNY
+828 KQIFSYDKKTNY
-840 KEYETID
+840 KEYETIG

-858 IPIEERTNLLSN
+858 ISIEERTNLLSN

>member
-1 MSSIQKLKVSK
+1 MFQTKKLEISK
-12 EEIKS
+12 KEIKS
-17 KLELMDN
+17 KIELMDN
-24 NSFKKLTTEEYLRR
+24 RSFKKITTEEYLRR
-38 LFTVDL
+38 LFTVDF
-44 DLKMQ
+44 DLKIQ
-49 EDKNDEL
+49 QDANDTL
-56 RIGNPILRI
+56 RIGNPILRT
-65 LKEST
+65 LNEKT
-70 GTYYF
+70 GLYYF
-75 KIVNKTNL
+75 KIVNKANL
-83 AKVNDYVKGKRVLG
+83 EKVNDYVKGKRVLG
-97 NGVAICGKRP
+97 NGAAICGKRP

-123 WVSKNKL
+123 WVSERKL
-130 KNLLK
+130 QNLLDYIK
-135 FIEENNLLVN
+135 ENNLLVN

-161 EVNKKQADLL
+161 EVNKKQAELL
-171 HEIKERITDFLWDT
+171 NKIKEKITNFLWET
-185 QDNNGEPLFVEPY
+185 KDNNGEPLFVEPY
-198 IFGTNETNK
+198 IFGTNEKNK
-207 KQFQGINQGFAM
+207 IQYQSINQGFAM
-219 PGSNFKSAFNMPEEY
+219 PGSNFKSAFEMPEEY
-234 KVSTYLINEKRISLD
+234 KVSTYLINEKRISLN
-249 DLQKNIKQADKQ
+249 DLQKNIKQVDKQ
-261 GVYGEIVSENN
+261 CVYGEIVSENN

-284 YKKHTDRNH
+284 HKKHTDRNH
-293 HHDMARH
+293 HQDMAKH
-300 LISNLIRYGK
+300 LISNLIKYGK
-310 DLENGKIIP
+310 NLGNGKIIP
-319 IGKRRKTTEAIAGMF
+319 IGKRRKTTEAIAGIF

-402 KREKRKFRNHTDYLS
+402 KREKRKFRNHRDYLI
-417 SISCQYKNEEYIP
+417 SISEQYREEKYIP
-430 GVVKTYNNLLAI
+430 GVVKTYNNLLEI
-442 KKLSITTPKILTDD
+442 KKLAITHPKILTND

-464 NILDSNNINI
+464 NILNSNNINI
-474 SKSTLRKYLKIIND
+474 SKSTLRKYLEIIND
-488 NKEFAKYCKLAQANK
+488 NKEFGKYCKLAQRNK
-503 KLISRLD
+503 KLHSDLD
-510 NQAIKEINYFQN
+510 DKKIKEINYFQN
-522 ERRFILYKHSVWEGK
+522 QRRFVLYKNSEWTGK
-537 LLLSIDTNDLLSN
+537 LLLSIDTNKLLSY
-550 FNFKGKSNL
+550 FNFKGKSNF
-559 SEENLFVDKDFM
+559 SEEILFVDKDFM
-571 EEMINLLRLIKE
+571 EDMINLLLLIKE

-600 LEEELKDL
+600 LEKELKDL
-608 EKAIKLLEEEAQKHS
+608 EKAIKHLEEEQKHS
-623 EKEELKEELIERY
+623 EKEELIEEY

-668 KVYKTAVRENRLT
+668 KVYKTAVRENRLA

-689 FNDLMSKVNKKAR
+689 FNELMSKVNKKAR
-702 GFKKLESKPLFNYGL
+702 GFKKIESKPLFNYGL

-734 KDVKNIDQT
+734 NNVMDINRT
-743 KNLIDNFST
+743 KSLIDNFLT
-752 YFSNKET
+752 YSSNKET
-759 EISLFYT
+759 EISLYT

-786 QKQYDLTNEFRIRKS
+786 QKQYDLSNEFRIRKS

-813 VLFLNEIRVL
+813 VLFLNEIRVF
-823 LIKTL
+823 LIKAL

-840 KEYETID
+840 KEYKTID
-847 EYIKALLDKKR
+847 EYIDALLRKKR
-858 IPIEERTNLLSN
+858 ISIEERTKLLSN

>member
-1 MSSIQKLKVSK
+1 MSQTEKLKVSK
-12 EEIKS
+12 KEIKS

-24 NSFKKLTTEEYLRR
+24 RSFKKITTEEYLRR
-38 LFTVDL
+38 LFTVDF
-44 DLKMQ
+44 DLKIQ
-49 EDKNDEL
+49 QDANDTL

-70 GTYYF
+70 DSYYF
-75 KIVNKTNL
+75 KIVNKANL
-83 AKVNDYVKGKRVLG
+83 EKVNDYVKGKRVLG

-107 DKDLTSAY
+107 DKDLTTAY

-123 WVSKNKL
+123 WVSKSKL

-171 HEIKERITDFLWDT
+171 NKIKEKITNFLWET
-185 QDNNGEPLFVEPY
+185 KDNNGEPLFVEPY
-198 IFGTNETNK
+198 IFGTNEKNK
-207 KQFQGINQGFAM
+207 IQYQSINQGFAM
-219 PGSNFKSAFNMPEEY
+219 PGSNFKSAFNIPEEY
-234 KVSTYLINEKRISLD
+234 KVSTYLINERRTSLK
-249 DLQKNIKQADKQ
+249 DLQENIKQADKQ
-261 GVYGEIVSENN
+261 CIYGEIISENN

-284 YKKHTDRNH
+284 HEKHTDRNH
-293 HHDMARH
+293 HQDMAKH
-300 LISNLIRYGK
+300 LISNLIKYGK

-350 FANDYYVNNDLT
+350 FANDYYINNDLT
-362 RLYTNKELRQSVK
+362 RLYTNKELRQTVK

-402 KREKRKFRNHTDYLS
+402 KREKRKFKNHTDYLS

-510 NQAIKEINYFQN
+510 DQAIKEINYFQN
-522 ERRFILYKHSVWEGK
+522 QRRFILYKHSQWAGK
-537 LLLSIDTNDLLSN
+537 LLLSIDTNDLLSC

-559 SEENLFVDKDFM
+559 SEEILFVDKDFM
-571 EEMINLLRLIKE
+571 EDMINLLHLIKE

-600 LEEELKDL
+600 LEKELKDL
-608 EKAIKLLEEEAQKHS
+608 EKAIKHFEEEQKHS
-623 EKEELKEELIERY
+623 EKEELIEEY

-668 KVYKTAVRENRLT
+668 KVYKTAVRENRLA

-689 FNDLMSKVNKKAR
+689 FNELMSKVNKKAR

-734 KDVKNIDQT
+734 NNVMNIDRTKNI
-743 KNLIDNFST
+743 IDNFST
-752 YFSNKET
+752 YFSNKKT
-759 EISLFYT
+759 EISLYT
-766 KGLSSKK
+766 QGLSSKR

-786 QKQYDLTNEFRIRKS
+786 CKQYDLTNEFRIRNS

-813 VLFLNEIRVL
+813 VLFFNNIRVF
-823 LIKTL
+823 LIKSL
-828 KQIVSYDKKTNY
+828 KQIFSYDKKTNY
-840 KEYETID
+840 KEYETIQK
-847 EYIKALLDKKR
+847 YIDALLSKKR
-858 IPIEERTNLLSN
+858 ISIAERTNLLSN

>member
-1 MSSIQKLKVSK
+1 MFHIQKLKISK
-12 EEIKS
+12 EEIVK

-24 NSFKKLTTEEYLRR
+24 RSFKKITTEEYLRR
-38 LFTVDL
+38 LFTVDF
-44 DLKMQ
+44 DLKIQ
-49 EDKNDEL
+49 QDANDTL
-56 RIGNPILRI
+56 RIGNPILRT
-65 LKEST
+65 LNEKT
-70 GTYYF
+70 GLYYF
-75 KIVNKTNL
+75 KIVNKANL
-83 AKVNDYVKGKRVLG
+83 EKVNDYVKRKRVLG

-107 DKDLTSAY
+107 DKDLTTAY

-123 WVSKNKL
+123 WVSERKL
-130 KNLLK
+130 QNLLEYIK
-135 FIEENNLLVN
+135 ENNLLVN

-161 EVNKKQADLL
+161 EVNKKQAELL
-171 HEIKERITDFLWDT
+171 NKIKEKITNFLWET
-185 QDNNGEPLFVEPY
+185 KDNNGEPLFVEPY
-198 IFGTNETNK
+198 IFGTNEKNK
-207 KQFQGINQGFAM
+207 IQYQSINQGFAM

-234 KVSTYLINEKRISLD
+234 KVSTYLINEKRISLK
-249 DLQKNIKQADKQ
+249 DLQENIKKVDKQ
-261 GVYGEIVSENN
+261 CIYGEIVSENN

-284 YKKHTDRNH
+284 HEKHTDRNH
-293 HHDMARH
+293 HQDMAKH
-300 LISNLIRYGK
+300 LISNLIKYGK
-310 DLENGKIIP
+310 NLGNGKIIP

-488 NKEFAKYCKLAQANK
+488 NKEFAKYCKLAQENK

-510 NQAIKEINYFQN
+510 DQAIKEINYFQN

-537 LLLSIDTNDLLSN
+537 LLLSINTNDLLSC

-559 SEENLFVDKDFM
+559 SEEILFVDKDFM

-608 EKAIKLLEEEAQKHS
+608 EKAIKLLGEEEQKHS
-623 EKEELKEELIERY
+623 EKEELIERY
-636 EATLQTLE
+636 EATLHTLE
-644 DYKTCVYELS
+644 NYKTCIYELS
-654 LDLKRKTELWNRYY
+654 LDLKRKTELWNKYY
-668 KVYKTAVRENRLT
+668 QTYKIAVNKNR
-681 VDETLIKE
+681 VVADETLIKE

-734 KDVKNIDQT
+734 NNVMNIDRTKNI
-743 KNLIDNFST
+743 IDNFST

-759 EISLFYT
+759 EISLYT
-766 KGLSSKK
+766 QGLSNKK

-786 QKQYDLTNEFRIRKS
+786 LKQYDLTDEFRIRNS

-823 LIKTL
+823 LIKTV

-847 EYIKALLDKKR
+847 KYIKALLDKKR
-858 IPIEERTNLLSN
+858 ISIGERTNLLSN

>member
-1 MSSIQKLKVSK
+1 MSKTEKLKVSK
-12 EEIKS
+12 KEIKS

-24 NSFKKLTTEEYLRR
+24 RSFKKITTEEYLRR
-38 LFTVDL
+38 LFTVDF
-44 DLKMQ
+44 DLKIQ
-49 EDKNDEL
+49 QDANDTL

-70 GTYYF
+70 DLYYF
-75 KIVNKTNL
+75 KIVNKANL
-83 AKVNDYVKGKRVLG
+83 EKVNDYVKGKRVLG

-107 DKDLTSAY
+107 DKDLTTAY

-123 WVSKNKL
+123 WVSKSKL

-171 HEIKERITDFLWDT
+171 NKIKEKITNFLWET
-185 QDNNGEPLFVEPY
+185 KDNNGEPLFVEPY
-198 IFGTNETNK
+198 IFGTNEKNK
-207 KQFQGINQGFAM
+207 IQYQSINQGFAM

-234 KVSTYLINEKRISLD
+234 KVSTYLINERRTSLK
-249 DLQKNIKQADKQ
+249 DLQENIKQADKQ
-261 GVYGEIVSENN
+261 CIYGEIISENN

-284 YKKHTDRNH
+284 HKKHTDRNH
-293 HHDMARH
+293 HQDMAKH
-300 LISNLIRYGK
+300 LISNLIKYGK
-310 DLENGKIIP
+310 NLGNGKIIP

-350 FANDYYVNNDLT
+350 FANDYYVNNDLS
-362 RLYTNKELRQSVK
+362 RLYTNKELRQTVQ

-402 KREKRKFRNHTDYLS
+402 KREKRKFRNHRDYVI
-417 SISCQYKNEEYIP
+417 SISEQYREEKYIP
-430 GVVKTYNNLLAI
+430 GVVKTYNNLLEI
-442 KKLSITTPKILTDD
+442 KKLAITHPKILTND

-464 NILDSNNINI
+464 NILNSNNINI

-488 NKEFAKYCKLAQANK
+488 NKEFGKYCKLAQRNK
-503 KLISRLD
+503 KLHSDLD
-510 NQAIKEINYFQN
+510 DKKIKEINYFQN
-522 ERRFILYKHSVWEGK
+522 QRRFVLYKHSEWAGK
-537 LLLSIDTNDLLSN
+537 LLLSINTNKLLSY
-550 FNFKGKSNL
+550 FNFKGKSNF
-559 SEENLFVDKDFM
+559 SEEILFVDKDFM
-571 EEMINLLRLIKE
+571 EDMINLLLLIKE

-590 LEEVFNAKYY
+590 LEEVFNAEYY

-608 EKAIKLLEEEAQKHS
+608 EQAIKLLEEEQKYS
-623 EKEELKEELIERY
+623 EKEELIERY

-644 DYKTCVYELS
+644 DYKDCVYKLS
-654 LDLKRKTELWNRYY
+654 LDLKRKTELWNSYY
-668 KVYKTAVRENRLT
+668 KVYKTAVRENRLA
-681 VDETLIKE
+681 VDETLIKK
-689 FNDLMSKVNKKAR
+689 FNELMSKVNKKVR
-702 GFKKLESKPLFNYGL
+702 GFKKIESKPLFNYGL

-734 KDVKNIDQT
+734 NNVMDINRT
-743 KNLIDNFST
+743 KSLIDNFST

-759 EISLFYT
+759 EISLYT

-786 QKQYDLTNEFRIRKS
+786 SKQYDLTNEFRIRKS

-813 VLFLNEIRVL
+813 VLFLNEIRVF
-823 LIKTL
+823 LIKAL

-840 KEYETID
+840 KEYKTID
-847 EYIKALLDKKR
+847 EYIDALLRKKR
-858 IPIEERTNLLSN
+858 ISIEERTKLLSN

>member
-1 MSSIQKLKVSK
+1 MSYGKKLEISK
-12 EEIKS
+12 KEIKS

-75 KIVNKTNL
+75 KIVNKANL
-83 AKVNDYVKGKRVLG
+83 EKVNDYVKGKRVLG

-123 WVSKNKL
+123 WVSERKL
-130 KNLLK
+130 QNLLDYIK
-135 FIEENNLLVN
+135 ENNLLVN

-161 EVNKKQADLL
+161 EVKNRKNQAEFLNK
-171 HEIKERITDFLWDT
+171 IKEKTTNFLWET
-185 QDNNGEPLFVEPY
+185 KDNNGEPLFVEPY
-198 IFGTNETNK
+198 IFGTNEKNK
-207 KQFQGINQGFAM
+207 IQYQSINQGFAM

-234 KVSTYLINEKRISLD
+234 KVSTYLINEKRISLK
-249 DLQKNIKQADKQ
+249 DLQENIKKVDKQ
-261 GVYGEIVSENN
+261 CIYGEIVSENN

-284 YKKHTDRNH
+284 HKKHTDRNH
-293 HHDMARH
+293 HQDMAKH
-300 LISNLIRYGK
+300 LISNLIKYGK
-310 DLENGKIIP
+310 DLGNGKIIP

-510 NQAIKEINYFQN
+510 DQAVKEINYFQN

-550 FNFKGKSNL
+550 FKFKEINYINKQV
-559 SEENLFVDKDFM
+559 FVDNDFM
-571 EEMINLLRLIKE
+571 KKIIELLRLIKE

-608 EKAIKLLEEEAQKHS
+608 EKAIKLLEEEEQKHS
-623 EKEELKEELIERY
+623 EKEELIEKY

-644 DYKTCVYELS
+644 DYKTCIYELS
-654 LDLKRKTELWNRYY
+654 LDLKRKTELWNKYY
-668 KVYKTAVRENRLT
+668 QTYKIAVNKNR
-681 VDETLIKE
+681 VVADETLIKE

-734 KDVKNIDQT
+734 NNVKNIDRT
-743 KNLIDNFST
+743 KNIIDNFST

-759 EISLFYT
+759 EISLYT
-766 KGLSSKK
+766 QGLSSKK

-786 QKQYDLTNEFRIRKS
+786 LKQYDLTNEFRIRKS
-801 VEMKRGNYLWEK
+801 VEMKRENYLWEK

-823 LIKTL
+823 LIDSL

-847 EYIKALLDKKR
+847 DYIVALLRKKR
-858 IPIEERTNLLSN
+858 ISIAERTNLLSN

>member
-1 MSSIQKLKVSK
+1 MSYEKKLKISK
-12 EEIKS
+12 EEIVK
-17 KLELMDN
+17 KLKLMNN

-44 DLKMQ
+44 NLKIQ

-56 RIGNPILRI
+56 RIGNPILRT
-65 LKEST
+65 LNEKTDS
-70 GTYYF
+70 YYF
-75 KIVNKTNL
+75 KIVNKANL
-83 AKVNDYVKGKRVLG
+83 EKVNDYVKGKRVLG
-97 NGVAICGKRP
+97 NGVAIFGKKP
-107 DKDLTSAY
+107 DKDQTSAY

-123 WVSKNKL
+123 WVSERKL
-130 KNLLK
+130 QNLLDYIK
-135 FIEENNLLVN
+135 ENNLLVN

-161 EVNKKQADLL
+161 EVNKKQAELL
-171 HEIKERITDFLWDT
+171 HRIKERITDFLWKT

-198 IFGTNETNK
+198 IFGTNEKNTL
-207 KQFQGINQGFAM
+207 QFQGINQGFAM
-219 PGSNFKSAFNMPEEY
+219 PGSNFKSEFRIPEEY
-234 KVSTYLINEKRISLD
+234 KVSTYLINERRISLD

-284 YKKHTDRNH
+284 HEKHTDRNH

-300 LISNLIRYGK
+300 LISNLIKYGK

-510 NQAIKEINYFQN
+510 DQAVKEINYFQN

-537 LLLSIDTNDLLSN
+537 LLLSINTNDLLSN
-550 FNFKGKSNL
+550 FKFKEINYINKQV
-559 SEENLFVDKDFM
+559 FVDNDFM
-571 EEMINLLRLIKE
+571 KKIIELLRLIKE

-600 LEEELKDL
+600 LEAELKDL
-608 EKAIKLLEEEAQKHS
+608 EKAIKLLEEEEQKHS
-623 EKEELKEELIERY
+623 EKEELIERY
-636 EATLQTLE
+636 EATLHTLE
-644 DYKTCVYELS
+644 NYKTCIYELS
-654 LDLKRKTELWNRYY
+654 LDLKRKTELWNKYY
-668 KVYKTAVRENRLT
+668 QTYKIAVNKNR
-681 VDETLIKE
+681 VVADETLIKE

-734 KDVKNIDQT
+734 NNVMNIDRTKNI
-743 KNLIDNFST
+743 IDNFST

-759 EISLFYT
+759 EISLYT
-766 KGLSSKK
+766 QGLSNKK

-786 QKQYDLTNEFRIRKS
+786 LKQYDLTDEFRIRNS

-823 LIKTL
+823 LIKTV

-847 EYIKALLDKKR
+847 KYIKALLDKKR
-858 IPIEERTNLLSN
+858 ISIGERTNLLSN

>member
-1 MSSIQKLKVSK
+1 MSYGKKLEISK
-12 EEIKS
+12 KEIKS
-17 KLELMDN
+17 KLELMNN

-70 GTYYF
+70 GLYYF
-75 KIVNKTNL
+75 KIVNKANL
-83 AKVNDYVKGKRVLG
+83 EKINDYVKGKRVLG
-97 NGVAICGKRP
+97 NGVAIFGKRP
-107 DKDLTSAY
+107 DKDKTSAY

-161 EVNKKQADLL
+161 EVNKKQAELL
-171 HEIKERITDFLWDT
+171 NKIKEKITNFLWET
-185 QDNNGEPLFVEPY
+185 KDNNGEPLFVEPY
-198 IFGTNETNK
+198 IFGTNEKNK
-207 KQFQGINQGFAM
+207 IQYQSINQGFAM
-219 PGSNFKSAFNMPEEY
+219 SGSNFKSAFEMPEEY
-234 KVSTYLINEKRISLD
+234 KVSTYLINEKRISLK
-249 DLQKNIKQADKQ
+249 DLQENIKQADKQ
-261 GVYGEIVSENN
+261 CIFGEIVSENN

-284 YKKHTDRNH
+284 HKKHTDRNH
-293 HHDMARH
+293 HQDMAKH
-300 LISNLIRYGK
+300 LISNLIKYGK
-310 DLENGKIIP
+310 DLGNGKIIP

-510 NQAIKEINYFQN
+510 DQAVKEINYFQN

-537 LLLSIDTNDLLSN
+537 LLLSINTNDLLSN
-550 FNFKGKSNL
+550 FKFKEINYINKQV
-559 SEENLFVDKDFM
+559 FVDNDFM
-571 EEMINLLRLIKE
+571 KKIIELLRLIKE

-608 EKAIKLLEEEAQKHS
+608 EKAIKLLEEEEQKHS

-636 EATLQTLE
+636 EATLHTLE
-644 DYKTCVYELS
+644 NYKTCIYELS
-654 LDLKRKTELWNRYY
+654 LDLKRKTELWNKYY
-668 KVYKTAVRENRLT
+668 QTYKIAVNKNR
-681 VDETLIKE
+681 VVADETLIKE

-734 KDVKNIDQT
+734 NNVMNIDRTKNI
-743 KNLIDNFST
+743 IDNFST

-759 EISLFYT
+759 EISLYT
-766 KGLSSKK
+766 QGLSSKK

-786 QKQYDLTNEFRIRKS
+786 LKQYDLTDEFRIRNS

-813 VLFLNEIRVL
+813 VLFFNNIRVF
-823 LIKTL
+823 LIKSL
-828 KQIVSYDKKTNY
+828 KQIFSYDKKTNY
-840 KEYETID
+840 KEYETIQK
-847 EYIKALLDKKR
+847 YIDTLLSKKR
-858 IPIEERTNLLSN
+858 ISIAERTNLLSN
-870 LITT
+870 LITA

>member
-75 KIVNKTNL
+75 KIVNKANL
-83 AKVNDYVKGKRVLG
+83 EKVNDYVKGKRALG
-97 NGVAICGKRP
+97 NGVAICGKSP
-107 DKDLTSAY
+107 KKELTSAY

-161 EVNKKQADLL
+161 EVKNRKKQAEFLN
-171 HEIKERITDFLWDT
+171 EIKEKITNFLWKT

-198 IFGTNETNK
+198 IFGTNKKNK
-207 KQFQGINQGFAM
+207 IQYQSINQGFAM
-219 PGSNFKSAFNMPEEY
+219 PGSNFKDAFNMPEEY
-234 KVSTYLINEKRISLD
+234 KVSTYLINEKRISLK
-249 DLQKNIKQADKQ
+249 DLQENIKQADKQ
-261 GVYGEIVSENN
+261 CHYGEILTE
-272 DERVVQYVKTED
+272 DEKRVVQYVKTD
-284 YKKHTDRNH
+284 DFSKHSDNKH
-293 HHDMARH
+293 LKNFAKH
-300 LISNLIRYGK
+300 LISNLIKHGVK
-310 DLENGKIIP
+310 LNDNKIID
-319 IGKRRKTTEAIAGMF
+319 IGRRRKTTESIAGMF
-334 KSVGVGE
+334 KYVGVSE
-341 KRTTEIIES
+341 KRTIEIIES
-350 FANDYYVNNDLT
+350 FANDYYVNNDIN
-362 RLYTNKELRQSVK
+362 RLYTNKELKQTVQ

-380 KIKTKWLSLNQIEQR
+380 KIKTKWLNLNQIFR
-395 TGIHIVK
+395 KTGVLITR
-402 KREKRKFRNHTDYLS
+402 KRDMRKFENHKDYLS
-417 SISCQYKNEEYIP
+417 SISTQYAEGKYIP
-430 GVVKTYNNLLAI
+430 NVVNTYNNLLAI
-442 KKLSITTPKILTDD
+442 KKLAITHPKILTD
-456 KYSLREKI
+456 KKSLSEKL
-464 NILDSNNINI
+464 NILDNNNINI

-488 NKEFAKYCKLAQANK
+488 DKEFSKYCELAQANN
-503 KLISRLD
+503 KLISSLT
-510 NQAIKEINYFQN
+510 QKEINKINYKQN
-522 ERRFILYKHSVWEGK
+522 GNRFILFRYSKWNGNILTSINTKG
-537 LLLSIDTNDLLSN
+537 LLSH
-550 FNFKGKSNL
+550 FNFDRKNYINT
-559 SEENLFVDKDFM
+559 EELFVKNFFM

-583 EQRIPYQ
+583 EQRVTYQ
-590 LEEVFNAKYY
+590 LEEVFNVEYC
-600 LEEELKDL
+600 LEEELKEL
-608 EKAIKLLEEEAQKHS
+608 EKKGLIKEYKT
-623 EKEELKEELIERY
+623 
-636 EATLQTLE
+636 TLQTLE
-644 DYKTCVYELS
+644 DYKTCIYELS
-654 LDLKRKTELWNRYY
+654 LDLKRKTELWNKYY
-668 KVYKTAVRENRLT
+668 QTYKKAVDKNR
-681 VDETLIKE
+681 VVADETLIKE

-734 KDVKNIDQT
+734 NNVMDIDRTKNI
-743 KNLIDNFST
+743 IDNFST

-786 QKQYDLTNEFRIRKS
+786 CKQYDLTNEFRIRNS

-813 VLFLNEIRVL
+813 CLFLNEIRVL
-823 LIKTL
+823 LINTV

-858 IPIEERTNLLSN
+858 ISIGERTNLLSN